1 MELIALIP
9 GAGLDTMLDVAP
21 LVGLVLFF
29 QIVVLRRRLAN
40 PGRVVVGF
48 VYVVIG
54 LVLFL
59 IGLEEVLFPLG
70 KTMAAQLTDPAFL
83 GLAEGAVA
91 HWLDYGWVYAFA
103 AAVGFGTT
111 IAEPSLLAVAQKA
124 GAVSGGTI
132 RPWGLRTAV
141 AVGVAV
147 GVGLGAVR
155 IVLGL
160 PLHYLI
166 MGGYAIVIAQT
177 VFASRSI
184 IPLAYD
190 SGGVTTSTVTVP
202 LVAALGLGLAANVPG
217 RSPLIDGFGLIAF
230 ASVFPVIAV
239 LGYAQLASTFAAAQ
253 RRRRSRGR
261 RRCGRAAR
269 GSEVRH
275 G

>member
-1 MELIALIP
+1 MEMIALILE
-9 GAGLDTMLDVAP
+9 AGLDTVLDVAP

-29 QIVVLRRRLAN
+29 QLAVPRRRLAN
-40 PGRVVVGF
+40 AGQVIVGF

-59 IGLEEVLFPLG
+59 IGLEEALFPLG

-83 GLAEGAVA
+83 GIAEGAVA
-91 HWLDYGWVYAFA
+91 HWLDYGWVYVFA
-103 AAVGFGTT
+103 AAIGFGTT
-111 IAEPSLLAVAQKA
+111 IAEPSLMAVAHKA
-124 GAVSGGTI
+124 GNVSGGTI
-132 RPWGLRTAV
+132 KPWGLRIAV
-141 AVGVAV
+141 AIGVAI

-160 PLHYLI
+160 PIHYLI
-166 MGGYAIVIAQT
+166 MVGYAIVIVQT
-177 VFASRSI
+177 VFATRSI

-230 ASVFPVIAV
+230 ASVFPIIAV
-239 LGYAQLASTFAAAQ
+239 LGYAQLSSALHAA
-253 RRRRSRGR
+253 RRRRLRH
-261 RRCGRAAR
+261 GRA
-269 GSEVRH
+269 
-275 G
+275 

>member
-9 GAGLDTMLDVAP
+9 GAGLDTVLDVAP

-54 LVLFL
+54 LVLFV
-59 IGLEEVLFPLG
+59 IGLEEALFPLG

-91 HWLDYGWVYAFA
+91 HWLDYGWIYAFA
-103 AAVGFGTT
+103 AAIGFGTT
-111 IAEPSLLAVAQKA
+111 IAEPSLMAVAHKA

-132 RPWGLRTAV
+132 KPWGLRIAV

-166 MGGYAIVIAQT
+166 MVGYVIVIVQT
-177 VFASRSI
+177 IFASRSI

-217 RSPLIDGFGLIAF
+217 RSPLIDGFGLIAIACVF
-230 ASVFPVIAV
+230 AIIAV
-239 LGYAQLASTFAAAQ
+239 LGYAQLSSALEAA
-253 RRRRSRGR
+253 RKRRSSGK
-261 RRCGRAAR
+261 GT
-269 GSEVRH
+269 
-275 G
+275 